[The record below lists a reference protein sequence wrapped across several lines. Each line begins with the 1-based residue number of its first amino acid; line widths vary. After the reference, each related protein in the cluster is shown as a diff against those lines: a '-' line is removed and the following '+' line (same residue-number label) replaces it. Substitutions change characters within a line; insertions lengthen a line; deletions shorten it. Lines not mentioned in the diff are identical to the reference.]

1 MRLVFFGNPD
11 FCKYP
16 LLSIYKSDYK
26 LLSVVTNI
34 DRQSGRGLNISSTY
48 VKQKA
53 LELNVPVIETED
65 VNSESLYQ
73 TLTDL
78 KPDIFVVVAFSI
90 LPDRI
95 LDIPKKCS
103 INIHP
108 SILPKYRGSSPI
120 QYALLN
126 GDKKTGVTIIDM
138 NQNVDSG
145 NILGQK
151 EMDVPNDANF
161 GYLYEKLGI
170 LGSKLL
176 LEVIDNISNDRL
188 NIKIQDHDKKTF
200 APKIKK
206 SQYKINFDQNGL
218 NIYNQIRA
226 FDPYP
231 GAYGIL
237 NGKRIKIF
245 GVKFH
250 SEKDYHDYKVGQL
263 IIDGKLL
270 LIYVGKITLSISKI
284 QVEGKKRV
292 EASDYIKGLNHKETL
307 IVK

>member
-11 FCKYP
+11 FCKHP
-16 LLSIYKSDYK
+16 LLSIYKSDHE

-73 TLTDL
+73 TLTEL
-78 KPDIFVVVAFSI
+78 NPDIFVVVAFSI

-95 LDIPKKCS
+95 LNIPKKCS

-108 SILPKYRGSSPI
+108 SMLPKYRGSSPI

-138 NQNVDSG
+138 NENVDSG

-151 EMDVPNDANF
+151 EMDIPNDANF

-188 NIKIQDHDKKTF
+188 NVKKQDHDKKTF

-237 NGKRIKIF
+237 NDKRIKLF
-245 GVKFH
+245 GVKIF
-250 SEKDYHDYKVGQL
+250 SEKVYHEYKVGQL

>member
-176 LEVIDNISNDRL
+176 LEVIDNISKNRL

-206 SQYKINFDQNGL
+206 SQYKINFDQTGL
-218 NIYNQIRA
+218 KVYNQIRA

-245 GVKFH
+245 GVKFY

-292 EASDYIKGLNHKETL
+292 EASEYIKGLNHKETL

>member
-95 LDIPKKCS
+95 IDIPKKCS

-108 SILPKYRGSSPI
+108 SMLPRYRGSSPI

-151 EMDVPNDANF
+151 EMDVPKDANF

-176 LEVIDNISNDRL
+176 LEVIDDISNDRL

-206 SQYKINFDQNGL
+206 SHYKINFDQTGL
-218 NIYNQIRA
+218 KVYNQIRA

-237 NGKRIKIF
+237 NGKRIKLF
-245 GVKFH
+245 GVKIF
-250 SEKDYHDYKVGQL
+250 SENDYHDNEVGQL
-263 IIDGKLL
+263 IINGKLL
-270 LIYVGKITLSISKI
+270 LIYVGRITLSISKI

>member
-11 FCKYP
+11 FCKHP
-16 LLSIYKSDYK
+16 LLSIYKSDHE

-73 TLTDL
+73 TLTEL
-78 KPDIFVVVAFSI
+78 NPDIFVVVAFSI

-95 LDIPKKCS
+95 LNIPKKCS

-108 SILPKYRGSSPI
+108 SMLPKYRGSSPI

-138 NQNVDSG
+138 NENVDSG

-151 EMDVPNDANF
+151 EWTFLMMQ
-161 GYLYEKLGI
+161 I
-170 LGSKLL
+170 LDICTK
-176 LEVIDNISNDRL
+176 N
-188 NIKIQDHDKKTF
+188 
-200 APKIKK
+200 
-206 SQYKINFDQNGL
+206 
-218 NIYNQIRA
+218 
-226 FDPYP
+226 
-231 GAYGIL
+231 
-237 NGKRIKIF
+237 
-245 GVKFH
+245 
-250 SEKDYHDYKVGQL
+250 
-263 IIDGKLL
+263 
-270 LIYVGKITLSISKI
+270 
-284 QVEGKKRV
+284 
-292 EASDYIKGLNHKETL
+292 
-307 IVK
+307 

>member
-1 MRLVFFGNPD
+1 MRIVFFGNPD

-16 LLSIYKSDYK
+16 LLSIYKSDHK

-53 LELNVPVIETED
+53 LELHVPVIETED

-73 TLTDL
+73 ALNQL

>member
-108 SILPKYRGSSPI
+108 SMLPRYRGSSPI

-151 EMDVPNDANF
+151 EMDIPNDANF

-206 SQYKINFDQNGL
+206 SQYKINFDQTGL
-218 NIYNQIRA
+218 KVYNQIRA

-237 NGKRIKIF
+237 NGKRIKLF
-245 GVKFH
+245 GVKIF
-250 SEKDYHDYKVGQL
+250 SENDYHDNKVGQL
-263 IIDGKLL
+263 IINGKLL
-270 LIYVGKITLSISKI
+270 LIYVGRITLSISKI